1 MVQIL
6 LIVLIAITFGY
17 IFAKLD
23 TLAKTNK
30 MLIDETSKLK
40 QSIENFAKDRK

>member
-1 MVQIL
+1 MVQVLI
-6 LIVLIAITFGY
+6 IVLIAITFGF

-30 MLIDETSKLK
+30 ILIDEVSKLK
-40 QSIENFAKDRK
+40 QSIESFANDRQ

>member
-1 MVQIL
+1 MVQVL
-6 LIVLIAITFGY
+6 LIVLIAITFGF

-30 MLIDETSKLK
+30 MLIDEVFKLK
-40 QSIENFAKDRK
+40 QSIENFANDRK

>member
-1 MVQIL
+1 MIYIL
-6 LIVLIAITFGY
+6 ILVLIVLTFGF

-40 QSIENFAKDRK
+40 QSIENFANDRK

>member
-1 MVQIL
+1 MVQVLI
-6 LIVLIAITFGY
+6 IVLIAITFGF

-30 MLIDETSKLK
+30 ILVDEVSKLK
-40 QSIENFAKDRK
+40 QSIENFANDRQ